1 MPKFFSLEK
10 PKKEEVEE
18 INQELKEFPE
28 LKPRLTF
35 NFSLNENR
43 RDALEMINR
52 ESEIDSEKI
61 MQLIQSSDFV
71 ERNAG
76 LYLIS
81 QKPDFSEEDKKEI
94 LQILDGMVQDRDED
108 VKKVAL
114 RAKVNLVLM
123 AQDEESLEKISKD
136 KDWMVREAAIQVFG
150 SFGDKYLPI
159 LERMSKD
166 DKDLYVKELARAQVL
181 INRGEKSLP
190 ILEKMSRDKHFSVR
204 ESAIEILGQ
213 IGKKSLP
220 ILEQMMLKEE
230 DDYLR
235 DLISTTLN
243 NLKILSESFHK
254 WLFAT
259 QKPLFATPFTK
270 ELSEQIIE
278 LENISRLVKDKFGN
292 DFIGLTIFGS
302 VSKGYA
308 NKKSDLDWSFI
319 AKNKEA
325 SKCFNDLVKSS
336 SNLRPCVFGGRY
348 NVGLGAGDPIE
359 QHQDALFY
367 GLFFGDR
374 KQLLKLQ
381 KEVLNNI
388 SEEDWDKIRK
398 QILEH
403 ETNLNK
409 IAQRVEI
416 KNSEL
421 EQIRQASALLRVP
434 PPYNETLKMFKS
446 K

>member
-10 PKKEEVEE
+10 PKKEKVEE

-35 NFSLNENR
+35 NFPLNENR
-43 RDALEMINR
+43 RSALEMINR
-52 ESEIDSEKI
+52 EQEVDSEKI
-61 MQLIQSSDFV
+61 MQLIQSRDFV

-136 KDWMVREAAIQVFG
+136 KDWMVRRAVVQVLG
-150 SFGDKYLPI
+150 NFGDKYLPI
-159 LERMSKD
+159 LERISKD

-190 ILEKMSRDKHFSVR
+190 TLEKMSRDKHFSVR

-230 DDYLR
+230 IDHLK
-235 DLISTTLN
+235 DLIHATLN
-243 NLKILSESFHK
+243 NLSIPSESFRK

-270 ELSEQIIE
+270 ELSEKIIA
-278 LENISRLVKDKFGN
+278 LENISQLVKDKFG
-292 DFIGLTIFGS
+292 DKFIGLTIFGS
-302 VSKGYA
+302 MSKGYA
-308 NKKSDLDWSFI
+308 NKKSDLDWGFI
-319 AKNKEA
+319 AENKEA
-325 SKCFNDLVKSS
+325 AECFNDLVELSP
-336 SNLRPCVFGGRY
+336 NLRPCDWGRY
-348 NVGLGAGDPIE
+348 SVGLGAGDPIE

-398 QILEH
+398 HIMEH
-403 ETNLNK
+403 ETNLDK
-409 IAQRVEI
+409 IAHRVEI

-421 EQIRQASALLRVP
+421 EQIRQISALLRVP
-434 PPYNETLKMFKS
+434 LSYNETLKMFES